1 MGQRNNIYLLAILIL
16 MAAVIWIVLPNN
28 PGISIGN
35 VQRSLQTQLGLD
47 LRGGLRVLLEVDLP
61 AETQVTAQEMEDAKK
76 ILESRSN
83 ALGVSE
89 VVFQVA
95 GNRRI
100 VGEFPGLTNTS
111 QVIQTLKQVG
121 QLAFVPMG
129 KTPADRGKEIKI
141 DYAKLATK
149 TGVIPENVVA
159 PVPTAVSGEA
169 VATDG
174 VAPKTEEMVYIPLMS
189 GADLGTVGIGVGPL
203 GEYMVDFTLKDT
215 ASKLFG
221 EYTSKHVG
229 DYLAIVLDNRV
240 ISAPVINSAI
250 TEGKGQISGNFT
262 VDSANELMVQL
273 KYGSLPIPFKVVESR
288 AVGATLGQDS
298 VNKSITAGSI
308 GLIMVILFMI
318 FSYRLPGVL
327 ASLALAVYTL
337 ILFALFKLIPVTLT
351 LPGIAGFVLSIGVA
365 VDANILIF
373 ERMKEELR
381 AGRTL
386 RQAIDLGWRRA
397 WTSIRD
403 SNITT
408 LISCVILF
416 WFGSA
421 FGASVVQ
428 GFAVTLALGVCVSL
442 FTAIVVTRTFLHVT
456 LDNLK
461 FAEHPRWFGV

>member
-1 MGQRNNIYLLAILIL
+1 MGQRNNIYLLAILVL
-16 MAAVIWIVLPNN
+16 MAVVIWIVLPSN
-28 PGISIGN
+28 PGISIGSF
-35 VQRSLQTQLGLD
+35 QRSLQTQLGLD

-61 AETQVTAQEMEDAKK
+61 AETQVTQEELEQAKG

-89 VVFQVA
+89 VVFQIA

-100 VGEFPGLTNTS
+100 VGEFPGLTDTS

-129 KTPADRGKEIKI
+129 QNPVAYGQEIKI
-141 DYAKLATK
+141 DYSQVGTK
-149 TGVIPENVVA
+149 TGVIPENKLA
-159 PVPTAVSGEA
+159 PSPTAVPGTDA
-169 VATDG
+169 AAT
-174 VAPKTEEMVYIPLMS
+174 ATPPEEMVYLPLMS
-189 GADLGTVGIGVGPL
+189 GADLDTVGIGRGPL

-215 ASKLFG
+215 ASKLFA
-221 EYTSKHVG
+221 EYTSNHVG
-229 DYLAIVLDNRV
+229 DYLAIVLDNKV
-240 ISAPVINSAI
+240 ISAPSINSAI
-250 TEGKGQISGNFT
+250 TEGQGQISGNFT
-262 VDSANELMVQL
+262 VDTANELMVQL
-273 KYGSLPIPFKVVESR
+273 KYGSLPIPFKVVQSQ

-298 VNKSITAGSI
+298 VNKSVTAGVI
-308 GLIMVILFMI
+308 GLIMVILFMV

-337 ILFALFKLIPVTLT
+337 ITFALFKFIPVTLT

-386 RQAIDLGWRRA
+386 RQAIDLGWSRA

-421 FGASVVQ
+421 FGASLVK
-428 GFAVTLALGVCVSL
+428 GFAVTLAIGVGVSL
-442 FTAIVVTRTFLHVT
+442 FTAIFVTRTFLHVT